1 MTMDQRREDW
11 RRLAQPPARV
21 LLIDDDADIHPLVEA
36 MLRPL
41 HVQFASAHDG
51 RGGMA
56 QAIAMRP
63 DLILLDQELPDGT
76 GVALLPKLRLH
87 PALADVP
94 IIIITASEQ
103 REVLAACF
111 EAGASDYIR
120 KPFFGAEL
128 RARVQSLIER
138 QRMLDD
144 LGRAA
149 HIDPLTGL
157 PNRALLQWRL
167 QHAIDRARRNVEE
180 SFSLMFIDFDRF
192 KLINDSLGHAFG
204 DMLLAELGQRLRDSL
219 RVQDSLARDVSGT
232 TVARLGGDE
241 FIVILEGTRD
251 AAAATVVAD
260 RLIEVIE
267 LPYHLDQHIVRS
279 SASIGIVHS
288 GGGYTEAADMLRD
301 ADIAMYEAKA
311 RGKGCHA
318 VFTSD
323 MREAVRYRMQLEN
336 ALREAIGTNQMFLAY
351 QPILS
356 LEDRRLECV
365 EVLLRWRHPE
375 LGSISPA
382 QFIPIAEETRLILPL
397 SDIVLRQACLQ
408 FLHWREHM
416 PELAPRY
423 ISVNLSR
430 VQLTDPQLAKR
441 MMAILDEMGMPPEC
455 LQLEVTESQIMQQR
469 SMASELLAE
478 FKRHGVR
485 LAMDDFGA
493 GYSSL
498 SCLQE
503 YPFDTLKVD
512 RTLTDNISRGRGFS
526 ALLHAVVSLAE
537 NLGLEIVAE
546 GIERVDQLVLLQ
558 ALGYTYGQ
566 GFLLGRPLTADAL
579 EEWARTGAGSGNTSG
594 NGTNTREAA

>member
-1 MTMDQRREDW
+1 MTDRRREDW
-11 RRLAQPPARV
+11 RRLAQPPAKV
-21 LLIDDDADIHPLVEA
+21 LLIDDDADIHALVEA

-41 HVQFASAHDG
+41 NVQFASAHDA
-51 RGGMA
+51 RGGVA

-63 DLILLDQELPDGT
+63 DLILLDQELPDAT
-76 GVALLPKLRLH
+76 GVETLPQLRQH
-87 PALADVP
+87 PSLGDVP
-94 IIIITASEQ
+94 VVVITASEQ
-103 REVLAACF
+103 RDVLTACY

-138 QRMLDD
+138 RRMLDD

-167 QHAIDRARRNVEE
+167 QHAIDRVRLNAEE

-204 DMLLAELGQRLRDSL
+204 DMLLTELAQRLRTNL
-219 RVQDSLARDVSGT
+219 RVHDSVARDVGGS

-241 FIVILEGTRD
+241 FIVILEGTHD
-251 AAAATVVAD
+251 AAAAEAVAD
-260 RLIEVIE
+260 RLIEIIE
-267 LPYHLDQHIVRS
+267 LPYHLEQHIVRS

-288 GGGYTEAADMLRD
+288 SEGYTEAADMLRD

-318 VFTSD
+318 LFTSD

-336 ALREAIGTNQMFLAY
+336 ALREAIGTEQMYLAY

-356 LEDRRLECV
+356 LEDRRLESV

-397 SDIVLRQACLQ
+397 SEIVLREACRQ
-408 FLHWREHM
+408 FLRWRSET
-416 PELAPRY
+416 PDWAPRY

-441 MMAILDEMGMPPEC
+441 TMAILDELGMPPEC
-455 LQLEVTESQIMQQR
+455 LQLEVTESHIMQQR
-469 SMASELLAE
+469 SLAADLMAE
-478 FKRHGVR
+478 FKSHGVR
-485 LAMDDFGA
+485 LAMDDFGT

-503 YPFDTLKVD
+503 FPFDTLKVD
-512 RTLTDNISRGRGFS
+512 RALTENISRGRGYS
-526 ALLHAVVSLAE
+526 ALLHAVMSLAE
-537 NLGLEIVAE
+537 NLGLEVIAE

-566 GFLLGRPLTADAL
+566 GFLLARPLTADAL
-579 EEWARTGAGSGNTSG
+579 EDWWRSNAVAGNKLGISPNAQ
-594 NGTNTREAA
+594 EAA